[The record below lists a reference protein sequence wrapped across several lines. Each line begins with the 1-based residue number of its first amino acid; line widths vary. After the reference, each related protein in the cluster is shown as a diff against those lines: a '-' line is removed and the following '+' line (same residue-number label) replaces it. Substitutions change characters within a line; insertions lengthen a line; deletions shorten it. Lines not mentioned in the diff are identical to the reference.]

1 MRSQRPIEDRAR
13 QRLSQL
19 LKEVRS
25 KSDFQRVQCL
35 WLRAA
40 LGLNHR
46 QVARAVGWS
55 ESRVK
60 RLWSDYF
67 RHGEQGLLGAG
78 RGGRR
83 HQNLTLS
90 EEKQLLEG
98 YVSQAEQGEILVV
111 SRFQKAYEGRL
122 GRPVPKS
129 TVYRMLARHG
139 WRKLMP
145 QRRYPKNDPEQAEAF
160 KKNSA

>member
-83 HQNLTLS
+83 HQNLT
-90 EEKQLLEG
+90 
-98 YVSQAEQGEILVV
+98 
-111 SRFQKAYEGRL
+111 
-122 GRPVPKS
+122 
-129 TVYRMLARHG
+129 
-139 WRKLMP
+139 
-145 QRRYPKNDPEQAEAF
+145 
-160 KKNSA
+160 